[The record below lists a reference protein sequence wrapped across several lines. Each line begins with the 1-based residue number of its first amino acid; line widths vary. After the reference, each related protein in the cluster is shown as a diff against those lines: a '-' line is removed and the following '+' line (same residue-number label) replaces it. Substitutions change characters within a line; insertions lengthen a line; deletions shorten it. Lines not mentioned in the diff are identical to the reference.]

1 MINAKIYLLLFIS
14 LFFLPLSANAQQSS
28 ISNGVNYLQAIQ
40 FSEGNWSSNIVAPY
54 YATDEVLTTLNALGQ
69 KYTDYT
75 NGVNWITSQS
85 LYNVDRISRSIALL
99 CSTDNISNLLA
110 FQNIDN
116 GWGIGEL
123 FSSDTLDT
131 ALALEALRAVN
142 YSGQATISNA
152 ILYLVTNQNSDG
164 GWGFYAGDDSNVY
177 MTAMVLQVFDEL
189 KATYNLTV
197 PISNAAQYLL
207 SHQNSDGGF
216 GSSTST
222 VYETTLS
229 FLALL
234 GSGQGSALPL
244 QQAIDYITATQ
255 SADGSWNEDAYSTAL
270 ALRALGS
277 YLPNLYINPGE
288 IGISYTSV
296 TVGSIISVSAIL
308 HNNGGL
314 GATNNIFIAFI
325 NLIRYRKINT
335 EG

>member
-110 FQNIDN
+110 YQNIDN

-131 ALALEALRAVN
+131 TLALDALNAVN
-142 YSGQATISNA
+142 YSNQATISNA
-152 ILYLVTNQNSDG
+152 LLYLVTNQNTDG

-189 KATYNLTV
+189 KVTYNLHFQF
-197 PISNAAQYLL
+197 PM
-207 SHQNSDGGF
+207 
-216 GSSTST
+216 
-222 VYETTLS
+222 
-229 FLALL
+229 
-234 GSGQGSALPL
+234 PL
-244 QQAIDYITATQ
+244 
-255 SADGSWNEDAYSTAL
+255 
-270 ALRALGS
+270 
-277 YLPNLYINPGE
+277 
-288 IGISYTSV
+288 
-296 TVGSIISVSAIL
+296 
-308 HNNGGL
+308 
-314 GATNNIFIAFI
+314 NIFYPIKTQTVD
-325 NLIRYRKINT
+325 LVRVLQLYMKLLYRSLPY
-335 EG
+335 